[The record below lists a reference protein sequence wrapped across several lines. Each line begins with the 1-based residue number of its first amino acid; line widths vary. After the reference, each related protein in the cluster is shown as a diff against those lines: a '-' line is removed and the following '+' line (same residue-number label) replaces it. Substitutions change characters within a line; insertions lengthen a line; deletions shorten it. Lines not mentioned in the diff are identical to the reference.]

1 MADRDPKSGK
11 FLPGNAGGP
20 GNPYTKQ
27 IAALREALLAEVKP
41 QDLRAIVRV
50 LVDQAKGGDVQAARE
65 VLLRTLGRP
74 VEADLLERLAA
85 LEERLADPPPVAPVA
100 WGGGQGA

>member
-1 MADRDPKSGK
+1 MADRDPKTGK
-11 FLPGNAGGP
+11 FLPGNSGGP

-41 QDLRAIVRV
+41 ADLRAIVRV

-65 VLLRTLGRP
+65 ILLRTLGRP
-74 VEADLLERLAA
+74 VEADLLERLEA
-85 LEERLADPPPVAPVA
+85 LEAQLSDNPPAAPAA
-100 WGGGQGA
+100 WGGARGA